1 MIDVKKND
9 DVIVIVAGII
19 VSLLVVLGV
28 GIGAAYYQQT
38 SLSQTHSAKI
48 TTKEFIKEIAP
59 AAQAV
64 EKKYGIPASIIIA
77 QAGTESD
84 WGRAKL
90 AYKYNNLFGIKAS
103 GKTNRVKMYTK
114 ETLNGK
120 TVTIK
125 QYFQVYSSW
134 KASIDAHTK
143 LILNG
148 TTDNLH
154 RYRGVIT
161 KSYTKAA
168 WALQNNGYATDPN
181 YANELIYA
189 IKKFKLDQYD

>member
-59 AAQAV
+59 AAQVV

-148 TTDNLH
+148 TTDNPH

-168 WALQNNGYATDPN
+168 WALQNNSYATDPN

>member
-1 MIDVKKND
+1 MFVKKTD
-9 DVIVIVAGII
+9 DVITIIAGLI
-19 VSLLVVLGV
+19 VSLLVVIGV
-28 GIGAAYYQQT
+28 GIGAAYYHQT
-38 SLSQTHSAKI
+38 TLTETHSPKI
-48 TTKEFIKEIAP
+48 TTKQFIKEIAP
-59 AAQAV
+59 AAQQV

-77 QAGTESD
+77 QAGTESN

-103 GKTNRVKMYTK
+103 TKNRVKMYTK

-125 QYFQVYSSW
+125 QYFQVYPSW
-134 KASIDAHTK
+134 KASIQAHTR

-148 TTDNLH
+148 TTDNPN
-154 RYRGVIT
+154 RYKGVIT

-189 IKKFKLDQYD
+189 IQKFHLAQYD

>member
-90 AYKYNNLFGIKAS
+90 AYKYNNLFGSKAS

>member
-103 GKTNRVKMYTK
+103 GKTNRVKMYDELSNQAQLCPEENFK
-114 ETLNGK
+114 GTLP
-120 TVTIK
+120 
-125 QYFQVYSSW
+125 
-134 KASIDAHTK
+134 A
-143 LILNG
+143 
-148 TTDNLH
+148 
-154 RYRGVIT
+154 
-161 KSYTKAA
+161 
-168 WALQNNGYATDPN
+168 
-181 YANELIYA
+181 
-189 IKKFKLDQYD
+189 

>member
-114 ETLNGK
+114 KPSTARPLP
-120 TVTIK
+120 
-125 QYFQVYSSW
+125 SS
-134 KASIDAHTK
+134 STSRF
-143 LILNG
+143 
-148 TTDNLH
+148 TP
-154 RYRGVIT
+154 RGRPQLT
-161 KSYTKAA
+161 PTPS
-168 WALQNNGYATDPN
+168 
-181 YANELIYA
+181 
-189 IKKFKLDQYD
+189 

>member
-1 MIDVKKND
+1 MKKTD
-9 DVIVIVAGII
+9 DVITIIAGLI
-19 VSLLVVLGV
+19 VSLLVVIGV
-28 GIGAAYYQQT
+28 GIGAAYYHQT
-38 SLSQTHSAKI
+38 TLTETHSPKI
-48 TTKEFIKEIAP
+48 TTKQFIKEIAP
-59 AAQAV
+59 AAQQV

-103 GKTNRVKMYTK
+103 TKNRVKMYTK

-125 QYFQVYSSW
+125 QYFQVYPSW
-134 KASIDAHTK
+134 KASIQAHTR

-148 TTDNLH
+148 TTDNPN
-154 RYRGVIT
+154 RYKGVIT

-189 IKKFKLDQYD
+189 IQKFHLAQYD

>member
-1 MIDVKKND
+1 MMFVKKTD
-9 DVIVIVAGII
+9 DVITIIAGLI
-19 VSLLVVLGV
+19 VSLLVVIGV
-28 GIGAAYYQQT
+28 GIGAAYYHQT
-38 SLSQTHSAKI
+38 TLTETHSPKI
-48 TTKEFIKEIAP
+48 TTKQFIKEIAP
-59 AAQAV
+59 AAQQV

-77 QAGTESD
+77 QAGTESN

-103 GKTNRVKMYTK
+103 TKNRVKMYTK

-125 QYFQVYSSW
+125 QYFQVYPSW
-134 KASIDAHTK
+134 KASIQAHTR

-148 TTDNLH
+148 TTDNPN
-154 RYRGVIT
+154 RYKGVIT

-189 IKKFKLDQYD
+189 IQKFHLAQYD

>member
-48 TTKEFIKEIAP
+48 TTEEFIKEIAP

-103 GKTNRVKMYTK
+103 GKTNQVKMYTK

-161 KSYTKAA
+161 KSHTKAA

-189 IKKFKLDQYD
+189 IKKFNLDQYD

>member
-103 GKTNRVKMYTK
+103 GKTNQVKMYTK

-143 LILNG
+143 LI
-148 TTDNLH
+148 DNPH

-189 IKKFKLDQYD
+189 IKKFKLDHYD

>member
-48 TTKEFIKEIAP
+48 TTEEFIKEIAP

>member
-48 TTKEFIKEIAP
+48 TTKEFIKEIAL

-143 LILNG
+143 LIVN
-148 TTDNLH
+148 H
-154 RYRGVIT
+154 H
-161 KSYTKAA
+161 
-168 WALQNNGYATDPN
+168 
-181 YANELIYA
+181 
-189 IKKFKLDQYD
+189 

>member
-38 SLSQTHSAKI
+38 SLSQTHS
-48 TTKEFIKEIAP
+48 
-59 AAQAV
+59 
-64 EKKYGIPASIIIA
+64 ASIIIA

-148 TTDNLH
+148 TTDNPH

>member
-1 MIDVKKND
+1 MKKTD
-9 DVIVIVAGII
+9 DVITIIAGLI
-19 VSLLVVLGV
+19 VSLLVVIGV
-28 GIGAAYYQQT
+28 GIGAAYYHQT
-38 SLSQTHSAKI
+38 TLTETHSPKI
-48 TTKEFIKEIAP
+48 TTKQFIKEIAP
-59 AAQAV
+59 AAQQV

-77 QAGTESD
+77 QAGTESN

-103 GKTNRVKMYTK
+103 TKNRVKMYTK

-120 TVTIK
+120 TITIK
-125 QYFQVYSSW
+125 QYFQVYPSW
-134 KASIDAHTK
+134 KASIQAHTR

-148 TTDNLH
+148 TTDNPN
-154 RYRGVIT
+154 RYKGVIT
-161 KSYTKAA
+161 KSYTQAA

-189 IKKFKLDQYD
+189 IQKFHLAQYD

>member
-1 MIDVKKND
+1 MKKTD
-9 DVIVIVAGII
+9 DVITIIAGLI
-19 VSLLVVLGV
+19 VSLLVVIGV
-28 GIGAAYYQQT
+28 GIGAAYYHQT
-38 SLSQTHSAKI
+38 TLTETHSPKI
-48 TTKEFIKEIAP
+48 TTKQFIKEIAP
-59 AAQAV
+59 AAQQV

-77 QAGTESD
+77 QAGTESN

-103 GKTNRVKMYTK
+103 TKNRVKMYTK

-125 QYFQVYSSW
+125 QYFQVYPSW
-134 KASIDAHTK
+134 KASIQAHTR

-148 TTDNLH
+148 TTDNPN
-154 RYRGVIT
+154 RYKGVIT

-189 IKKFKLDQYD
+189 IQKFHLAQYD

>member
-1 MIDVKKND
+1 MKKTD
-9 DVIVIVAGII
+9 DVITIIAGLI
-19 VSLLVVLGV
+19 VSLLVVIGV
-28 GIGAAYYQQT
+28 GIGAAYYHQT
-38 SLSQTHSAKI
+38 TLTETHSPKI
-48 TTKEFIKEIAP
+48 TTKQFIKEIAP
-59 AAQAV
+59 AAQQV

-103 GKTNRVKMYTK
+103 TKNRVKMYTK

-125 QYFQVYSSW
+125 QYFQVYPSW
-134 KASIDAHTK
+134 KASIQAHTR

-148 TTDNLH
+148 TTDNPN
-154 RYRGVIT
+154 RYKGVIT

-189 IKKFKLDQYD
+189 IQRFHLAQYD

>member
-1 MIDVKKND
+1 MMFVKKTD
-9 DVIVIVAGII
+9 DVITIIAGLI
-19 VSLLVVLGV
+19 VSLLVVIGV
-28 GIGAAYYQQT
+28 GIGAAYYHQT
-38 SLSQTHSAKI
+38 TLTETHSPKI
-48 TTKEFIKEIAP
+48 TTKQFIKEIAP
-59 AAQAV
+59 AAQQV

-77 QAGTESD
+77 QAGTESN

-103 GKTNRVKMYTK
+103 TKNRVKMYTK

-125 QYFQVYSSW
+125 QYFQVYPSW
-134 KASIDAHTK
+134 KASIQAHTR

-148 TTDNLH
+148 TTDNPN
-154 RYRGVIT
+154 RYKGMIT
-161 KSYTKAA
+161 KSYTQAA

-189 IKKFKLDQYD
+189 IQKFHLAQYD

>member
-1 MIDVKKND
+1 MKKTD
-9 DVIVIVAGII
+9 DVITIIAGLI
-19 VSLLVVLGV
+19 VSLLVVIGV
-28 GIGAAYYQQT
+28 GIGAAYYHQT
-38 SLSQTHSAKI
+38 TLTETHSPKI
-48 TTKEFIKEIAP
+48 TTKQFIKEIAP
-59 AAQAV
+59 AAQQV

-103 GKTNRVKMYTK
+103 TKNRVKMYTK

-125 QYFQVYSSW
+125 QYFQVYPSW
-134 KASIDAHTK
+134 KASIQAHTR

-148 TTDNLH
+148 TTDNPN
-154 RYRGVIT
+154 RYKGVIT
-161 KSYTKAA
+161 KSYTQAA

-189 IKKFKLDQYD
+189 IQKFHLAQYD

>member
-103 GKTNRVKMYTK
+103 GKTNRVNMYTK

-148 TTDNLH
+148 TTDNHH

>member
-64 EKKYGIPASIIIA
+64 EKKYGIPL
-77 QAGTESD
+77 
-84 WGRAKL
+84 R
-90 AYKYNNLFGIKAS
+90 
-103 GKTNRVKMYTK
+103 
-114 ETLNGK
+114 
-120 TVTIK
+120 
-125 QYFQVYSSW
+125 SS
-134 KASIDAHTK
+134 SPRP
-143 LILNG
+143 G
-148 TTDNLH
+148 
-154 RYRGVIT
+154 
-161 KSYTKAA
+161 
-168 WALQNNGYATDPN
+168 PN
-181 YANELIYA
+181 PTGDGPN
-189 IKKFKLDQYD
+189 

>member
-148 TTDNLH
+148 TTDSPH
-154 RYRGVIT
+154 RYWGVIT

>member
-48 TTKEFIKEIAP
+48 TTK
-59 AAQAV
+59 

-148 TTDNLH
+148 TTDNPH